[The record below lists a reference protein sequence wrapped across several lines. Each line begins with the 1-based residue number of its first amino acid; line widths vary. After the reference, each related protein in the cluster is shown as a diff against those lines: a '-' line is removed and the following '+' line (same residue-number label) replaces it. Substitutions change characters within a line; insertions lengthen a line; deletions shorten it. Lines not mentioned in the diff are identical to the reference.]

1 MGYVSLFYC
10 KVLGPVVLLSPP
22 PKVRAV
28 GLLRTTHPWV
38 HGTVTLKKGRSGDV
52 CHATGDSRTYLL
64 SLVAPRQAWSH
75 STLEGPG
82 LAAPLWPCLRTAL
95 SLQEDSV
102 SAGRGYILSSLILD
116 LPVPPFVSPSSLS
129 SFNYSPACL

>member
-1 MGYVSLFYC
+1 MLAPWKKSKANLDSILKSRDITLSRNVC
-10 KVLGPVVLLSPP
+10 IVKVMVFTI
-22 PKVRAV
+22 AM
-28 GLLRTTHPWV
+28 
-38 HGTVTLKKGRSGDV
+38 
-52 CHATGDSRTYLL
+52 YLL

-116 LPVPPFVSPSSLS
+116 LLPVPPFVSPSSLS